1 MLEMLI
7 WCDMRSKTMEKSLRC
22 LTRTCT
28 RLEQSLAEQ
37 NPMQAEDESPFCE
50 LVANLVEREINE
62 SRERRRNDRSQRRAA
77 RQGSLA
83 PNTDSTSSRRSPSP
97 SGPSANISPRP
108 PGPPPRPGGT
118 LAAGNPINSPRSVSP
133 PESADLGYCYDCRSY
148 HILFGTADPH
158 GENVPHSTA
167 RSHSSVSSLPS
178 EPTGSQSDPPPP
190 DDERIPGSRR
200 TWMRAEG
207 RPVSEE
213 RLQRGRGTDDVDDLP
228 KTDRPSWE

>member
-1 MLEMLI
+1 MLGILI
-7 WCDMRSKTMEKSLRC
+7 WCDTRSKTMERSLRC
-22 LTRTCT
+22 MIRTCT
-28 RLEQSLAEQ
+28 RLEESLAEHS
-37 NPMQAEDESPFCE
+37 PVQAEDESPFCE

-83 PNTDSTSSRRSPSP
+83 PNTDSTSSRRSSSP
-97 SGPSANISPRP
+97 SGLSPNISPSP

-118 LAAGNPINSPRSVSP
+118 LSSGNPINSPRSASP

-178 EPTGSQSDPPPP
+178 EPTGSQPRPPPP

-207 RPVSEE
+207 PPGWEE
-213 RLQRGRGTDDVDDLP
+213 RPRRGVRGTDDVDDVP
-228 KTDRPSWE
+228 KTDRPS